1 MDNRRLRL
9 ALHAEHKAKR
19 QAVQAVKDELVAL
32 QRAVPKIAEKLK
44 TAQHAVLTADKA
56 RKAAEGAASRVK
68 EKLSHLN
75 RQVCFIRAVPSEC
88 FMFDLVFMEL
98 LCRSSWTDR

>member
-19 QAVQAVKDELVAL
+19 QAVQAVQTELVAL
-32 QRAVPKIAEKLK
+32 QRAVPKIAERLK

-56 RKAAEGAASRVK
+56 RKAAEGVASRVK
-68 EKLSHLN
+68 ETLSHLN
-75 RQVCFIRAVPSEC
+75 SQVCFVTAVC
-88 FMFDLVFMEL
+88 KRCLRVDLVFMEW
-98 LCRSSWTDR
+98 LCRSS